1 MPDILYHVDYKEV
14 CITLKKFIA
23 VFLSLTLCTSIA
35 GCTAGSARNSDG
47 SGSSAVSSSDVSQQ
61 SELSQSDSLETG
73 SSSGDISSFNAG
85 SEISSIQSTSGYDK
99 LMKELDELEQVLK
112 SLDQLSEDDLEIPT
126 P

>member
-1 MPDILYHVDYKEV
+1 M
-14 CITLKKFIA
+14 KKFIA
-23 VFLSLTLCTSIA
+23 VFLSLSLCTSIA
-35 GCTAGSARNSDG
+35 GCKAGGARNSDG

-85 SEISSIQSTSGYDK
+85 SEISSIQNTSGYDK